1 MKSFCGGRN
10 LNIESANYLS
20 LYSPAYGLCQSQ
32 VTLYQ
37 LWMDHKMDEVNF
49 QISNYSVG
57 KIPYAI

>member
-1 MKSFCGGRN
+1 